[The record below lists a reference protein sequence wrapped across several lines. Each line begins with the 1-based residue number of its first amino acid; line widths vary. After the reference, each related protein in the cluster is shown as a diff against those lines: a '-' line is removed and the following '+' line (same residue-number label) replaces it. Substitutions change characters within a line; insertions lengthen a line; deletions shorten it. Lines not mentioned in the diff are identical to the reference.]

1 MKVIGLLASRP
12 SANQEQRM
20 PHSPI
25 KLFDAHAHFFTDDT
39 ARYPVDV
46 TGARETPEAL
56 MERLARDPSTA
67 TRVLSLWDESGVTG
81 GAAVQYNTVYK
92 TDNSYT
98 VDVADAHADRVSAV
112 LILRAHETGTPALL
126 DQLAEAHNVSGLRLF
141 GYPDAE
147 GHYPWLDSPAAL
159 ETWDVA
165 AGHGLSMVVMYAPGK
180 PSHAALRRIIALARR
195 YPEMVIALD
204 HCGWPGVEGGNDG
217 TIGAEH
223 LELVEVPNIHFKFTQ
238 INFNR
243 FTEYGIDAALF
254 VKQLIDTYGAARV
267 MWGSDYGNT
276 QNSYAEMVEQ
286 AIAATA
292 LLEEPDRN
300 AVLHDNGARLFG
312 GRNHR

>member
-1 MKVIGLLASRP
+1 MPP
-12 SANQEQRM
+12 SSIQ
-20 PHSPI
+20 
-25 KLFDAHAHFFTDDT
+25 LFDAHAHFFTNDIE
-39 ARYPVDV
+39 RYPVDV

-56 MERLARDPSTA
+56 MERLNRDPSTA
-67 TRVLSLWDESGVTG
+67 ARVLSLWDECGVTG

-98 VDVADAHADRVSAV
+98 LDVADAHPDRVAAV
-112 LILRAHETGTPALL
+112 LILRANEAGAPALL
-126 DQLAEAHNVSGLRLF
+126 DTLAGSRNVSGLRLF
-141 GYPDAE
+141 GYPDAD
-147 GHYPWLDSPAAL
+147 GNYPWLDSPAAL
-159 ETWDVA
+159 ATWDVA
-165 AGHGLSMVVMYAPGK
+165 AAHGLAMVVMYAPGK

-195 YPEMVIALD
+195 YPQTVIALD
-204 HCGWPGVEGGNDG
+204 HCGWPGVEQGDAG

-223 LELVEVPNIHFKFTQ
+223 LELVDVPNIHFKFTQ

-243 FTEYGIDAALF
+243 FAETGIDAAAF
-254 VKQLIDTYGAARV
+254 VKRLVDTYGAARV

-292 LLEEPDRN
+292 LLDDADRA

-312 GRNHR
+312 GKRG